1 MAQQKPPR
9 HRENDSPR
17 RRKVTLSDKRKFAV
31 LNGYNTLLDFMV
43 NGGTL
48 PKK

>member
-1 MAQQKPPR
+1 MAQQKPNR
-9 HRENDSPR
+9 NRENDSPR
-17 RRKVTLSDKRKFAV
+17 RRKTTLRGKRQIAQ

-48 PKK
+48 PKR